1 MKDGAGKPRVRS
13 SSMAR
18 LTAQKLAALELA
30 VPEDSALKNVTV
42 KLDESSLRML
52 DSLAKTMRSS
62 RQELAQELLM
72 AAIEDMVKMVSAR
85 VKPLALTAAD

>member
-1 MKDGAGKPRVRS
+1 
-13 SSMAR
+13 
-18 LTAQKLAALELA
+18 
-30 VPEDSALKNVTV
+30 
-42 KLDESSLRML
+42 ML

-85 VKPLALTAAD
+85 VKPIALTAAD